1 MTKLEIITRR
11 GIEKAYATLV
21 SNPITFAH
29 ARRYGLRNLLY
40 LPWILDEEMYQP
52 ADAQAI
58 RAEWVRDIGGNF
70 FVLTSMRID
79 ELWKGSQHALDGFA
93 KFAAKVPD
101 ARLVVLSWGND
112 LEAAKATLKERGL
125 TDRVLA
131 LPVVGKRRLVKYLQA
146 ADVVVEQFVL
156 GYYGGSGLEAMACG
170 TPVIM
175 RLERDQYDALV
186 EAGAPPVLDAGN
198 GADVEQ
204 QLGRLYRDP
213 SLARDVGRR
222 TREWFLAAQSS
233 RRWSDTYR
241 VLLQAMAAGI
251 PLSTDAS
258 PLREPLSEKE
268 LEYHSTQLAAAPPFP
283 HYVDP

>member
-1 MTKLEIITRR
+1 
-11 GIEKAYATLV
+11 
-21 SNPITFAH
+21 
-29 ARRYGLRNLLY
+29 
-40 LPWILDEEMYQP
+40 
-52 ADAQAI
+52 
-58 RAEWVRDIGGNF
+58 
-70 FVLTSMRID
+70 
-79 ELWKGSQHALDGFA
+79 
-93 KFAAKVPD
+93 
-101 ARLVVLSWGND
+101 
-112 LEAAKATLKERGL
+112 
-125 TDRVLA
+125 
-131 LPVVGKRRLVKYLQA
+131 
-146 ADVVVEQFVL
+146 
-156 GYYGGSGLEAMACG
+156 
-170 TPVIM
+170 M

-268 LEYHSTQLAAAPPFP
+268 LELTPHSLLQLRLFRTTLTPRR
-283 HYVDP
+283 VWLEWSRL